1 MKYDIKK
8 VSNSDSHIWLEKKTK
23 VDIESRYVN
32 QLKEFFKEYRYENYA
47 FKRLGRDAIASN
59 SNTEDVMVTF
69 FDMSYGHF
77 EKTDASNNLK
87 YLSVEVHQYDDDWFV
102 LKFWNDYGSQ
112 REKIDVYICD
122 QFDSVIHQL
131 NECMKFFPKEGDD
144 RKKEI
149 EKELIKRKN
158 NLIKKM
164 TKHIMSFTDFGQ
176 IEDLEDII

>member
-8 VSNSDSHIWLEKKTK
+8 VSNSDSQKWSNNRTIT
-23 VDIESRYVN
+23 DIEPRYVN
-32 QLKEFFKEYRYENYA
+32 KLNEFFKDYGYENFTSTRPAGVNVKY
-47 FKRLGRDAIASN
+47 
-59 SNTEDVMVTF
+59 
-69 FDMSYGHF
+69 FDMTYGSF
-77 EKTDASNNLK
+77 EKISDNLK
-87 YLSVEVHQYDDDWFV
+87 LLSVEVRQYDDDWFI
-102 LKFWNDYGSQ
+102 LKFWNNYSGP

-131 NECMKFFPKEGDD
+131 IKCMKFFPKEGDD